1 MISVNTYALPV
12 VLDLIRNAEILGI
25 KVHSLENG
33 ATVIDCGV
41 EENGCHEAGLQFL
54 KVCAGGLIE
63 PTIVHQPI
71 AGQVFPFVHL
81 TVKHPIIACLGSQKA
96 GWVIKRNSFFA
107 MGSGPARAL
116 ALKPKGTYQ
125 AIQYHDTSDIA
136 IIALEAGVLPDAENC
151 GYIAEK
157 CGVKPSNLY
166 ALVASTRSIVGSI
179 QISGRIVTMA
189 MHKLEDMGYDLT
201 NIVNAAGRS
210 PVAPVKRTFEQAMG
224 VTNDCNIYYG
234 SVIISTRLYSDEFS
248 KITSD
253 NSEMYGRPFYEL
265 FRNANYDFVNIGS
278 YLGFSPAE
286 LTVNDCTTGKIYH
299 FGRLNE
305 DVLLESFQ
313 ATYERV

>member
-1 MISVNTYALPV
+1 MISVNKNALPS

-25 KVHSLENG
+25 KVYTSANG

-41 EENGCHEAGLQFL
+41 KESGCHEAGLQFL
-54 KVCAGGLIE
+54 KICAGGLIE
-63 PTIVHQPI
+63 PSIVHQSI

-96 GWVIKRNSFFA
+96 GWVIRMNDFFA

-116 ALKPKGTYQ
+116 ALKPKGTYK
-125 AIQYHDTSDIA
+125 AIHYQDTSDIA
-136 IIALEAGVLPDAENC
+136 IIALEAGVLPDADIC
-151 GYIAEK
+151 AHIAEK
-157 CGVKPSNLY
+157 CGVTLSNLY
-166 ALVASTRSIVGSI
+166 VLVASTRSIVGSI

-210 PVAPVKRTFEQAMG
+210 PVAPVKKTFQQAMG

-234 SVIISTRLYSDEFS
+234 SVIISTKFYSDEFS

-265 FRNANYDFVNIGS
+265 FKNANYNFVNIGS

-286 LTVNDCTTGKIYH
+286 LTVNDCTTGNVYH

-305 DVLLESFQ
+305 EVLLESFY
-313 ATYERV
+313 ATNE

>member
-1 MISVNTYALPV
+1 MISVNANALPV
-12 VLDLIRNAEILGI
+12 VHDLMRNAEILGI
-25 KVHSLENG
+25 KVYTLDNG

-41 EENGCHEAGLQFL
+41 MEHGCHEAGLHFL

-63 PTIVHQPI
+63 PAIVHQPI
-71 AGQVFPFVHL
+71 AGQVFSFVHL

-96 GWVIKRNSFFA
+96 GWVIRRNNFFA

-125 AIQYHDTSDIA
+125 AIHYQDTSDIA
-136 IIALEAGVLPDAENC
+136 IIALEAGVLPDDEICA
-151 GYIAEK
+151 YIAEK
-157 CGVKPSNLY
+157 CGVTPSNLF

-210 PVAPVKRTFEQAMG
+210 PIAPVKKTFQQAMG

-234 SVIISTRLYSDEFS
+234 SVIISTKLYSDEFS

-253 NSEMYGRPFYEL
+253 NSEMYGRQFYEL
-265 FRNANYDFVNIGS
+265 FRNANYNFVKIGS

-286 LTVNDCTTGKIYH
+286 LTVNDCTTGNMYH

-305 DVLLESFQ
+305 EVLLESFH
-313 ATYERV
+313 AVDE

>member
-1 MISVNTYALPV
+1 MISVNKNALPIV
-12 VLDLIRNAEILGI
+12 YDLMKDAEILGL
-25 KVHSLENG
+25 KVYTLPNG
-33 ATVIDCGV
+33 SVVIDCGV
-41 EENGCHEAGLQFL
+41 KEAGCHEAGLQFL
-54 KVCAGGLIE
+54 KICAGGLIQ

-71 AGQVFPFVHL
+71 AGQIFPFVHI

-96 GWVIKRNSFFA
+96 GWVIERNGFFA

-116 ALKPKGTYQ
+116 ALKPRGTYK

-136 IIALEAGVLPDAENC
+136 VIALEAGVLPTEDICAH
-151 GYIAEK
+151 IAEK
-157 CGVKPSNLY
+157 CGVEPSNLY
-166 ALVASTRSIVGSI
+166 ILVASTRSIVGSI

-210 PVAPVKRTFEQAMG
+210 PVAPIKKTYHEAMG

-234 SVIISTRLYSDEFS
+234 SVIISTRLYSEEFS

-253 NSEMYGRPFYEL
+253 NSDMYGRPFLQL
-265 FRNANYDFVNIGS
+265 FKDANYDFVNIGS

-286 LTVNDCTTGKIYH
+286 LSVNDCTTGKMYH

-305 DVLLESFQ
+305 DVLLESFN
-313 ATYERV
+313 ATLDI

>member
-1 MISVNTYALPV
+1 MISVNTNALPI
-12 VLDLIRNAEILGI
+12 VLDMMRNSEILGI
-25 KVHSLENG
+25 RVHTLENG

-41 EENGCHEAGLQFL
+41 RESGCYEAGLQFL

-63 PTIVHQPI
+63 PALVHQPI
-71 AGQVFPFVHL
+71 AGKVFPFVHL
-81 TVKHPIIACLGSQKA
+81 TVMHPIIACLGSQKA
-96 GWVIKRNSFFA
+96 GWMIRRNRFFA

-125 AIQYHDTSDIA
+125 TIQYSDASDIA
-136 IIALEAGVLPDAENC
+136 IITLESGMLPDEDIC
-151 GYIAEK
+151 EYIAEQ
-157 CGVKPSNLY
+157 CGVTPSNLY
-166 ALVASTRSIVGSI
+166 ALVTSTRSIVGSI

-189 MHKLEDMGYDLT
+189 MHKLEEMGYVLSH
-201 NIVNAAGRS
+201 IINAAGRS
-210 PVAPVKRTFEQAMG
+210 PVAPVKQTFEQAMG

-234 SVIISTRLYSDEFS
+234 SVIISTRLYSDAFS

-265 FRNANYDFVNIGS
+265 FRNANYNFVKIGS

-286 LTVNDCTTGKIYH
+286 LTVHDWSTGKVYH

-305 DVLLESFQ
+305 EVLLTSFQ
-313 ATYERV
+313 ATYDLT

>member
-1 MISVNTYALPV
+1 MISINSYALPV
-12 VLDLIRNAEILGI
+12 VREMMCNAEILGI
-25 KVHSLENG
+25 KVHSLGNG

-41 EENGCHEAGLQFL
+41 HEAGCHEAGLQFL

-63 PTIVHQPI
+63 PVIIHQPV
-71 AGQVFPFVHL
+71 ADQVFPFVHL

-96 GWVIKRNSFFA
+96 GWVIKRNDFFA

-116 ALKPKGTYQ
+116 ALKPKGTYK
-125 AIQYHDTSDIA
+125 AIQYHDTSDTA
-136 IIALEAGVLPDAENC
+136 IIALEAGVLPDADIC
-151 GYIAEK
+151 AYIAEK
-157 CGVKPSNLY
+157 CGVSPSNLY
-166 ALVASTRSIVGSI
+166 VLVASTRSIVGSI

-189 MHKLEDMGYDLT
+189 MHKLEDMGYDLS

-210 PVAPVKRTFEQAMG
+210 PVAPVKKTFEQAMG

-234 SVIISTRLYSDEFS
+234 SVIISTKLYSDEFS
-248 KITSD
+248 RITSD

-265 FRNANYDFVNIGS
+265 FKNANYNFVKIGS

-286 LTVNDCTTGKIYH
+286 LTVNDCTTGKVYH

-305 DVLLESFQ
+305 KVLLESFQ
-313 ATYERV
+313 ATYDLT

>member
-1 MISVNTYALPV
+1 MISVNINALPV
-12 VLDLIRNAEILGI
+12 VQDMMRNEEILGI
-25 KVHSLENG
+25 KVHILENG

-41 EENGCHEAGLQFL
+41 NEDGCHEAGLQFL

-63 PTIVHQPI
+63 PAITFQPVADRI
-71 AGQVFPFVHL
+71 LPFVHQ

-96 GWVIKRNSFFA
+96 GWVIKRDNFFA

-116 ALKPKGTYQ
+116 ALKPKGTYK
-125 AIQYHDTSDIA
+125 AIQYQDSSEIA
-136 IIALEAGVLPDAENC
+136 IIALEAETLPDLSTCE
-151 GYIAEK
+151 YIAEK

-179 QISGRIVTMA
+179 QISGRVVTMA
-189 MHKLEDMGYDLT
+189 MHKLEDMGYDIT

-210 PVAPVKRTFEQAMG
+210 PIAPLKRTFEQAMG

-234 SVIISTRLYSDEFS
+234 SVILSTRLYSDEFA

-253 NSEMYGRPFYEL
+253 NSKMYGRPFYEL
-265 FRNANYDFVNIGS
+265 FRDANYDFVNIGT

-286 LTVNDCTTGKIYH
+286 LTVNDRTTGKTYH

-305 DVLLESFQ
+305 EVLLESFH
-313 ATYERV
+313 ATYDQV